1 MAASPRPVA
10 AVLHDIV
17 GNIQDIVRS
26 ELRLAK
32 TELTE
37 ELDRSRSAAVLLGA
51 GALLLTLSA
60 LFVLLAIVYALSL
73 VVAEWTAALIVG
85 AGVGAIAAVCFGV
98 GVKRLKAVRGGQKTV
113 ASMKENVEWAKQPT
127 K

>member
-10 AVLHDIV
+10 AVLHDIA
-17 GNIQDIVRS
+17 GNIQDIVHS

-98 GVKRLKAVRGGQKTV
+98 GVKRLKAVRGASRTV

>member
-10 AVLHDIV
+10 DVLHDIA
-17 GNIQDIVRS
+17 GNIQDIVHS

-32 TELTE
+32 TELSE
-37 ELDRSRSAAVLLGA
+37 ELGKSTSAAVLLGA

-60 LFVLLAIVYALSL
+60 VFVLLAIVYALSL

-85 AGVGAIAAVCFGV
+85 AGVGVIAAVCFGV
-98 GVKRLKAVRGGQKTV
+98 GVKKFKAVRAAPQTV
-113 ASMKENVEWAKQPT
+113 ASIKENVEWAKQPT
-127 K
+127 R

>member
-10 AVLHDIV
+10 DVLHDIA
-17 GNIQDIVRS
+17 GNIQDIVHA

-32 TELTE
+32 TELSE
-37 ELDRSRSAAVLLGA
+37 ELGKSTSAAVLLGA

-60 LFVLLAIVYALSL
+60 VFVLLAIVYALTL

-85 AGVGAIAAVCFGV
+85 VGVGAIAAVCLGV
-98 GVKRLKAVRGGQKTV
+98 GVKRLKAVRGAPKTV
-113 ASMKENVEWAKQPT
+113 ASIKENVEWAKQPT